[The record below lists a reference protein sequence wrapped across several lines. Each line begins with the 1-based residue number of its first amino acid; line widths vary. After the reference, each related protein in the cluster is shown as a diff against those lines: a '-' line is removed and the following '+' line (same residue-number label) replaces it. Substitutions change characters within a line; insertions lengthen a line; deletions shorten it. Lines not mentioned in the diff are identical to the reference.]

1 MQSEGAVI
9 LVVHDVEETRD
20 GIEKLLRVDGY
31 RVRCAREEDDAV
43 ARAHPPLPEVIL
55 VNLDGPAKTVIA
67 RGRRIRQRVGLTDT
81 VPVVIFCVDAVHDG
95 EEVAMGENVHVTQ
108 PDNFDQLSQLVHRL
122 LQSTRA

>member
-1 MQSEGAVI
+1 MRSEGAVI

-31 RVRCAREEDDAV
+31 RVQCAREEDDAV
-43 ARAHPPLPEVIL
+43 ARAHPPLPELIL

-67 RGRRIRQRVGLTDT
+67 RGQRIRQRVGLTDT
-81 VPVVIFCVDAVHDG
+81 VPVVIFCVDAVQDG
-95 EEVAMGENVHVTQ
+95 EEIAMGENVHVTQ

-122 LQSTRA
+122 LQSTHA